1 MEDKKNYYTIK
12 EFAQKVGVEE
22 YVLRYWESVFPQLK
36 PYKTEKGHRR
46 YSDEHIPIV
55 NKIKEL
61 MWEKKFTIEGAK
73 KALKEHLSKHL
84 KYSYETTYT
93 LNFAAADAKK
103 AFVEIKNT
111 LEEILKIL
119 GEE

>member
-1 MEDKKNYYTIK
+1 MEEKKRYYTIK

-22 YVLRYWESVFPQLK
+22 YVLRYWESVFTQLK

-73 KALKEHLSKHL
+73 KALKEAFSKHS
-84 KYSYETTYT
+84 KEPTYQ
-93 LNFAAADAKK
+93 LNFEAADKK
-103 AFVEIKNT
+103 KILLEIKSA

-119 GEE
+119 GE

>member
-1 MEDKKNYYTIK
+1 MEDTKNYYTIK

-36 PYKTEKGHRR
+36 PHKTEKGHRR
-46 YSDEHIPIV
+46 YSDEHVPIV

-61 MWEKKFTIEGAK
+61 MWEKKFTIEGAR
-73 KALKEHLSKHL
+73 KALKEYLSKHS
-84 KYSYETTYT
+84 KHSFETTYT
-93 LNFAAADAKK
+93 LNFEAADVKK
-103 AFVEIKNT
+103 VLIEIKDT

-119 GEE
+119 GE